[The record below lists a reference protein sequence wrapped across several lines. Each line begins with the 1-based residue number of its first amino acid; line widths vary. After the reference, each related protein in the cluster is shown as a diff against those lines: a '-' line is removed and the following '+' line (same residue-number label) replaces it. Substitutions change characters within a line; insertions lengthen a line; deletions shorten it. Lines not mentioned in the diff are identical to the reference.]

1 MATSPWSVEDAEA
14 ALLSKDGPSYELVDG
29 QLVERHASF
38 ESSRVASLVTVRL
51 GGYVYANKLGSVA
64 DSELGM
70 RIFSDPMT
78 TRRAAVSFLASA
90 RVPRSDQGF
99 LRVPPDLVVEVV
111 SPGDKASEIRA
122 KTDEWLQ
129 AGVRLVWVVYPGA
142 SEVQV
147 YPVGER
153 PVILGAGDEIGG
165 GDVVPGF
172 VCKVS
177 DFFPE

>member
-1 MATSPWSVEDAEA
+1 MALSARSAEDVEA

-29 QLVERHASF
+29 ELVERHVSF
-38 ESSRVASLVTVRL
+38 ESSRVASLITIRL
-51 GGYVYANKLGSVA
+51 GGYVQANQLGTVT

-70 RIFSDPMT
+70 RIFDDPME
-78 TRRAAVSFLASA
+78 TRRADVSFLAKN
-90 RVPRSDQGF
+90 RVPKGDVGF

-122 KTDEWLQ
+122 KTEQWLR
-129 AGVRLVWVVYPGA
+129 AGVRLVWVAYPEA
-142 SEVQV
+142 REVQV

-153 PVILGAGDEIGG
+153 PLILGAGDEISG

-172 VCKVS
+172 ACKVS

>member
-1 MATSPWSVEDAEA
+1 MATSPWSVDDAEA

-29 QLVERHASF
+29 ELVERHVSF
-38 ESSRVASLVTVRL
+38 HSSRVAMLV
-51 GGYVYANKLGSVA
+51 GGLLVAHCGANKLGSVT

-78 TRRAAVSFLASA
+78 TRRADVSFLASA

-111 SPGDKASEIRA
+111 SPGDKASEIRS
-122 KTDEWLQ
+122 KTDEWLR
-129 AGVRLVWVVYPGA
+129 AGVRLVWVVYPEA
-142 SEVQV
+142 REVQV

-153 PVILGAGDEIGG
+153 PMILGSEDEISG